1 MADEG
6 DVRRRRRRL
15 HFLRITAHTPTKTI
29 RKTKF
34 TSRARNR
41 DQNPSRKREKTT
53 IQNSPQP
60 QPEREGSREQGLR
73 TQEQKPH
80 LEERHCRWIGKKQ
93 SNPPFSSTPAPRTAE
108 LNELPPDAARLQL
121 LSRQP
126 AAADDIDIGSLG
138 RHARAAHLH
147 ARPER
152 GRKGREGGGARG
164 QGGGCRH
171 GARGQRGCR
180 HGTSGGRTAERAGQ
194 RLSGA
199 HTPLTC
205 AATGRRGPGWGPRGS
220 GSSRSRGLVG
230 GWGLGKFGSRGFES
244 VS

>member
-1 MADEG
+1 MYDDDDDDSIFCG
-6 DVRRRRRRL
+6 L
-15 HFLRITAHTPTKTI
+15 QHTRQPKPSGKQNSHREPEIEIKTLPENEKKQQS
-29 RKTKF
+29 KT
-34 TSRARNR
+34 RRNR
-41 DQNPSRKREKTT
+41 KGKGA
-53 IQNSPQP
+53 
-60 QPEREGSREQGLR
+60 GSREQGLR

-93 SNPPFSSTPAPRTAE
+93 SNPPFSSTPASRTAE

-152 GRKGREGGGARG
+152 GRKEREGGGARG

-194 RLSGA
+194 RWSGA

-205 AATGRRGPGWGPRGS
+205 AATGRRGPGWGPRSS

-230 GWGLGKFGSRGFES
+230 GWGLGKLGSRGFES